1 MQRLPYERAALASG
15 ILFAI
20 GQIAA
25 TAFFIAAVGPHLPPI
40 DAPLADQQA
49 FYTQFKDLNQLVSF
63 LFIMPVVFLLP
74 FLAAMQ
80 SVVKRFEGDVGVL
93 TALVGIGGA
102 ALAMLW
108 PVGIVIATAGQSQ
121 AASGLDPAT
130 VITFDSIAQL
140 ALGLCGIPRAALLVG
155 VSLAVLNADRA
166 PRALGISGLALAGLA
181 LVGVATLLSPA
192 LYFLAAID
200 TLLFAIWIAAFAIFE
215 LTRDLASATLGRPP
229 VIVGAVAR
237 AQ

>member
-1 MQRLPYERAALASG
+1 MQRFTYERAALASG
-15 ILFAI
+15 VLFAM
-20 GQIAA
+20 GQIVA
-25 TAFFIAAVGPHLPPI
+25 TAYFIGAVGPHLPAI
-40 DAPLADQQA
+40 DAPLVHQQA
-49 FYTQFKDLNQLVSF
+49 FYTDFRDQNQLVSF
-63 LFIMPVVFLLP
+63 LFIVPVVFLLP
-74 FLAAMQ
+74 CLAAMQ
-80 SVVKRFEGDVGVL
+80 ALVKRLEGDLGVL
-93 TALVGIGGA
+93 TALVGLGGA

-121 AASGLDPAT
+121 AASGLDPRT

-155 VSLAVLNADRA
+155 VSLALLHAEHA

-192 LYFLAAID
+192 VYFVAAID
-200 TLLFAIWIAAFAIFE
+200 TLLFAIWIAALAIGQ
-215 LTRDLASATLGRPP
+215 LTSDGVRATSKPP